1 MGIGGTLRVVQTLG
15 RRSVLQTFRRPQLA
29 APLLIFPTLLLAIQ
43 SAGVGEAVNLPG
55 FPEVDSF
62 FQFLLPAAMVQSAMF
77 GANAGGIALAVD
89 IEVGF
94 ADRLLAAPIPRFAIV
109 AGRLAGTAA
118 LGTLTALWFLAIGL
132 IFGAPIDQG
141 VLGALLMIVLV
152 TLSAFAFGTIGAALA
167 LATGSASI
175 VQGTFPLV
183 FVVIFLSTAFF
194 PEDLLVEPAAT
205 IAKYNPLS
213 FIVDAVRDPVI
224 SSITA
229 SDLLLGIAGIA
240 IVGCLGTL
248 WCFRAMRRREAAA

>member
-1 MGIGGTLRVVQTLG
+1 MGIAGTLRVVASLG

-43 SAGVGEAVNLPG
+43 SAGVGSAVDLPG
-55 FPEVDSF
+55 FPPVDSF
-62 FQFLLPAAMVQSAMF
+62 FQFLLPAAMVQSALF
-77 GANAGGIALAVD
+77 GGNAAGIALAVD

-94 ADRLLAAPIPRFAIV
+94 TDRLLAAPIPRFAIV
-109 AGRLAGTAA
+109 AGRLAGTAV
-118 LGTLTALWFLAIGL
+118 LGLLTALWFLAIGL

-141 VLGALLMIVLV
+141 VAGALLMIVLV

-167 LATGSASI
+167 LRTGSASI

-183 FVVIFLSTAFF
+183 FVVLFLSTAFF
-194 PEDLLVEPAAT
+194 PEDLLVEPAQT

-224 SSITA
+224 SSITL
-229 SDLLLGIAGIA
+229 SDLALGVGGIALIG
-240 IVGCLGTL
+240 GLGTL
-248 WCFRAMRRREAAA
+248 MCLRAMRHRVAAG